1 MINNVVYLVDKY
13 KLYSVFTP
21 RLLLDYSSITLTG
34 DDIQKPDMRILMSGK
49 KDDLYCLVLETSD

>member
-1 MINNVVYLVDKY
+1 MINNVVYLVVKY

-34 DDIQKPDMRILMSGK
+34 
-49 KDDLYCLVLETSD
+49 

>member
-1 MINNVVYLVDKY
+1 MINNVVYLVVKY

-49 KDDLYCLVLETSD
+49 KDDLYCIV